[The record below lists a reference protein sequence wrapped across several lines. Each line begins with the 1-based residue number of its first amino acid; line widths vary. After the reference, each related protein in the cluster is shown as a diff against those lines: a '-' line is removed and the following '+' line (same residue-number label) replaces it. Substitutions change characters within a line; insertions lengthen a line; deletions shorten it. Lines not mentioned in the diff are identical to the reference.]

1 MIVWALNVLVALL
14 LGYLWATQKKGGGFQ
29 VVIQWAICDEP
40 RMRTIGIQ
48 VRSGALC

>member
-1 MIVWALNVLVALL
+1 MIVWVWALNVLLALL
-14 LGYLWATQKKGGGFQ
+14 VGYLVAEHRGTLQ
-29 VVIQWAICDEP
+29 VVIQWAIYDEP